1 MLKVDSSLAI
11 ELLGLL
17 VQRSVLLEIHH
28 PCDFQLFACLLECCK
43 PWAKMPFGMGTLL
56 LTHDPAVFVLH
67 EISCGTPTIGLA
79 DFASKDL
86 TLGSPCRE
94 GLLLHGLHGFH
105 GLHCFH
111 HVEERKQRSQQKKV
125 YHS

>member
-67 EISCGTPTIGLA
+67 EMSCGTPTIGLA

-86 TLGSPCRE
+86 TLGSPCRDRH
-94 GLLLHGLHGFH
+94 LLHSLHSLHGCH
-105 GLHCFH
+105 GLHCFCH
-111 HVEERKQRSQQKKV
+111 LKVRKQ
-125 YHS
+125 